1 MKLKRRAF
9 LQSMA
14 VPTALLA
21 RRSSRSAATSGYV
34 VGVGRTSDP
43 YQAAR
48 TAIAASGQFPS
59 AAMAGKTVV
68 IKPNLGFAEPSASGI
83 TTDPEVVR
91 AIVDLA
97 LDAGATRI
105 LIAEGSCV
113 QPCPFGPCGYG
124 FFQTYGPPGV
134 ISLVDLCNQTDRLV
148 KVGKPGGMVYQS
160 LWLPDPAVNPGAIF
174 ISAAKLKTHLSVGA
188 TLSMKCLVGMA
199 PPSIYTVPSQW
210 PRQDLH
216 YRGIAESII
225 DLNCARPV
233 DFAVIDGI
241 WGMEGEGPTSGTAIQ
256 ANLVFAGLNPTA
268 VDLVALQAIQIAQ
281 LRVPYLYYAGSLGM
295 GPTSVDDG
303 ITVTGDA
310 YSPVPFTPAST
321 PPTVWHP
328 VSSPNPLAA
337 GQSAAISYQMP
348 QACYTLLEII
358 QDSDTT
364 PGVTSVKTLH
374 DWTARP
380 AGVETMVWDG
390 TDNNG
395 NPVAPGVY
403 LPRVQ
408 AQYTLSGPIN
418 YASTILA
425 VTK

>member
-1 MKLKRRAF
+1 M
-9 LQSMA
+9 QSIA
-14 VPTALLA
+14 APTALLTG
-21 RRSSRSAATSGYV
+21 RSTRAATTSGYV
-34 VGVGRTSDP
+34 VGVGNSSKS
-43 YQAAR
+43 YLAAR

-59 AAMAGKTVV
+59 AAMAGNTVI
-68 IKPNLGFAEPSASGI
+68 IKPNLVIAEPSTSGI

-105 LIAEGSCV
+105 VIAEGSCV
-113 QPCPFGPCGYG
+113 QPCPFAACGYG
-124 FFQTYGPPGV
+124 FFLNYGPPGV
-134 ISLVDLCNQTDRLV
+134 ISLVDLCRQPDKLV
-148 KVGKPGGMVYQS
+148 PVRKPGGMVYQS
-160 LWLPDPAVNPGAIF
+160 MWLPDTVTGPDAIF

-225 DLNCARPV
+225 DLNCARPI

-256 ANLVFAGLNPTA
+256 ADLVFAGLNATA

-295 GPTSVDDG
+295 GPTSVNDG

-310 YSPVPFTPAST
+310 YSPVPFTPAAT

-328 VSSPNPLAA
+328 NSNPNPLKQ
-337 GQSAAISYQMP
+337 GQSASISYQMP
-348 QACYTLLEII
+348 QACYTRLEII

-364 PGVTSVKTLH
+364 PGVTLVKTLH

-380 AGVETMVWDG
+380 AGIETMVWDG
-390 TDNNG
+390 SADDG
-395 NPVAPGVY
+395 SPVAPGVY
-403 LPRVQ
+403 LARVQ

-418 YASTILA
+418 YASTILT
-425 VTK
+425 VTG

>member
-1 MKLKRRAF
+1 
-9 LQSMA
+9 MA
-14 VPTALLA
+14 VPTALLTG
-21 RRSSRSAATSGYV
+21 RSTGAAAPSGYV
-34 VGVGRTSDP
+34 VGVGHSSQA
-43 YQAAR
+43 YKAAR

-59 AAMAGKTVV
+59 AAMAGQTVV
-68 IKPNLGFAEPSASGI
+68 IKPNLVIAEPSTSGI
-83 TTDPEVVR
+83 TTDPQVVR

-97 LDAGATRI
+97 LDAGAARI
-105 LIAEGSCV
+105 IIAEGSCV

-124 FFQTYGPPGV
+124 FFQNYGPPGV
-134 ISLVDLCNQTDRLV
+134 ISLVDLCQQADRLV
-148 KVGKPGGMVYQS
+148 PVGKPGGMVYQS
-160 LWLPDPAVNPGAIF
+160 MWLPTTVTGPGAIF

-225 DLNCARPV
+225 DLNCARPI

-241 WGMEGEGPTSGTAIQ
+241 WGMQGEGPTSGTAIE
-256 ANLVFAGLNPTA
+256 AGLVFAGLNPTA

-281 LRVPYLYYAGSLGM
+281 VNVPYLHYAGSLGM
-295 GPTSVDDG
+295 GPTSVNDG

-310 YSPVPFTPAST
+310 YSPVPFTPAGT

-328 VSSPNPLAA
+328 NSNPNPLKR
-337 GQSAAISYQMP
+337 GKSASISYKMP
-348 QACYTLLEII
+348 QACYTRLEII

-364 PGVTSVKTLH
+364 PGVTLVKTLH

-390 TDNNG
+390 TADDG
-395 NPVAPGVY
+395 TPVAPGVY

-408 AQYTLSGPIN
+408 SQYTLSGPIN
-418 YASTILA
+418 YASTILT
-425 VTK
+425 VTG